1 MADFL
6 KFFDDKKSDYPM
18 HLEIGYCK
26 ICDWSIHIYKRGCGK
41 NGGDLE
47 IVNVQE
53 CDMELCFAKAQVE
66 LKEWL
71 SENNG
76 GY

>member
-1 MADFL
+1 MQDFL
-6 KFFDDKKSDYPM
+6 KFFKSIVSDYPM
-18 HLEIGYCK
+18 HLSIGYSK
-26 ICDWSIHIYKRGCGK
+26 TCDWTIYIYKKGCDE
-41 NGGDLE
+41 NGGDLQ
-47 IVNVQE
+47 IVNVGD

-71 SENNG
+71 SENLG